1 MKNIIL
7 LSILS
12 LPISILGQSSI
23 KKAVKEYDNFNYTK
37 VIKKIGGKKDIT
49 TDAKRK
55 LADSYKMVGNYTN
68 AELVYSDIVNATDKK
83 NEDVYS
89 YAQILRMNGKYADA
103 QKQMDIY
110 NTLNPSD
117 SRVKLYSKNKTYTI
131 DLLKNKGQFTVKSL
145 SINSPEQDFGVVY
158 YKDQIVYASTKQSIN
173 SSYRLWNGNNLPFL
187 DLYIGKADTN
197 SEILNS
203 KKMSSFNKKFHEGP
217 VSYSKDGS
225 VLVYTSNNYHSK
237 STKGIINLEMYE
249 AKFKDGKWS
258 KKIAFPF
265 NNKEYSVGHP
275 SLSADGNT
283 LYFISDM
290 PGGKGGTDIY
300 KTVRNTNGTWDTPV
314 NLGDKVNT
322 EGNEMFPFIHE
333 SGLFFFSSDGIPGLG
348 GLDVFV
354 TQIKNN
360 IIDKVTNVGAPINGS
375 KDDFSFVL
383 NSEKSKGYFAS
394 NRDGG
399 KGDDDIYS
407 FNLLKSFQFGKTIKG
422 IAKDKDGNILANT
435 TVNLYDSEGKLIQ
448 TVTTSADGAFTFD
461 VENSGSYKLK
471 GQKDSYFDGNSLVNV
486 SETADVVSADVVL
499 EKNPGLSLLAIITDA
514 TTKNTLDGV
523 KVTITDAFTG
533 KPFDTFVTSNTGT
546 YRKALPNNKIGDRI
560 GYTIKLEKSGYLTK
574 EVVFNYEIKKAG
586 EINVH
591 EALNVSL
598 SKLEIGGDLAKMI
611 DIKPIYFDLGKY
623 NIRKDAGIELDK
635 IIKIM
640 NEYPN
645 MVIELGSHTDC
656 RASAVFNEKLSDNR
670 AKASAAYIKK
680 SITNPERISGKG
692 YGESK
697 LKNGCACEGD
707 VKSTCTEEEH
717 QQNRRTE
724 FIILKFE

>member
-360 IIDKVTNVGAPINGS
+360 IIDKVTNLGAPINGS